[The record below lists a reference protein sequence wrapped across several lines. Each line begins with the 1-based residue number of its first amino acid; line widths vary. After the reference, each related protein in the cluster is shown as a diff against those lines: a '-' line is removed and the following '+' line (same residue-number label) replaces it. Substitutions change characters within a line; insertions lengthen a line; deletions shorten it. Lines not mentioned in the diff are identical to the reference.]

1 MDLLDFVTRSSDAK
15 TVEELE
21 ALLREGLRDLCGQ
34 NYYVFGLETDHNAI
48 GIPAGHGLLSNYPE
62 VWMKYYM
69 EKGYADIDAVRRF
82 GHTCYGTFAW
92 KDIPEDYFTMR
103 RSRECRIGGADA
115 GLRHG
120 VCAPLR
126 GPFGQIAGL
135 AAAAEDGGDCETP
148 HKLAVFN
155 VISYQFYTRFIEIHR
170 AQSAGP
176 KAMPKL
182 APREKDVMGWA
193 ARGKTNAE
201 ISDILSLSPNYVR
214 EIVSNVM
221 EKYNASNRVSA
232 VLMAIFSGEI
242 DASDLI
248 VRPLRGRRA
257 VCCE

>member
-1 MDLLDFVTRSSDAK
+1 MDLLDFVTRSSEAT

-21 ALLREGLRDLCGQ
+21 ALLSESLRELCGLQ
-34 NYYVFGLETDHNAI
+34 YYVFGLETDHSAI
-48 GIPAGHGLLSNYPE
+48 NIPAGHGLLSNYPTD
-62 VWMKYYM
+62 WMKYYVD
-69 EKGYADIDAVRRF
+69 KGFADIDAVRRF
-82 GHTCYGTFAW
+82 GHLCSGTFAW
-92 KDIPEDYFTMR
+92 DAIPSDFFQSR
-103 RSRECRIGGADA
+103 RAQDCRNGGEDA
-115 GLRHG
+115 GLKHG

-135 AAAAEDGGDCETP
+135 AAASDSYEDCTTP
-148 HKLAVFN
+148 QKLALFN

-170 AQSAGP
+170 NGSREQ
-176 KAMPKL
+176 KALPKL
-182 APREKDVMGWA
+182 APREKDVMSWA

-232 VLMAIFSGEI
+232 VLMAIYSGEI

-248 VRPLRGRRA
+248 VRPLPKKSSSAG
-257 VCCE
+257 